1 MIFAQ
6 SRILLLAAVAL
17 PALVLFFWWSWRK
30 RRQLS
35 RQFIQAR
42 LLPQLTL
49 GISATVHKWR
59 MTLLTLAA
67 AFLFLALARPLWGES
82 EEQAQ
87 QRGLDI
93 IVAIDT
99 SRSMLAEDLAPNRLR
114 RAQLAALDLMSLART
129 DRLGLVAFAGTAFL
143 QCPLTLDEVAFQQS
157 VNALNTDIIPQGGTA
172 LGEAINTAIE
182 AFRKE
187 GDNFRALVMFSDGED
202 HEAGLQEAVRKA
214 AQAQLRI
221 FTVGVGTANGE
232 VMRVRNE
239 DGSRDYVKDDQ
250 GNVVK
255 SRLNEAALTEIAT
268 ATGGFY
274 LPLGGTGAMDV
285 LYEKGLKPLPRA
297 ETATR
302 LIRQRNEQFMWPL
315 GIALLLLVAEV
326 FLPDRKKRG
335 RRKPDLVPAAAGEEL
350 RRAVAILALLLTAVS
365 LEASPRSALKHYQSG
380 RYEEARRE
388 FERLAEKS
396 PKDPRLQYNAGAAA
410 YQGGDFEKAAE
421 HFQAALDP
429 ENLPLQ
435 QRSYYNL
442 GNARYR
448 RGEAQDDPQQKM
460 EQWKAALQDYDFALK
475 LKPDDEDARFNKELV
490 QKRLEELQQ
499 QQQQNQDQNRDQQKN
514 DKEDGKE
521 QPPQQDQ
528 HQDSQDQDKPRRDPS
543 EQEKQD
549 QNKQNQQDQNER
561 QQNPQQSGGE
571 QQDRKDKD
579 SESGQKPGESRDE
592 TSDSPASAA
601 AQPGQMTREQVE
613 KLLDALRSEEKA
625 MIFQPPA
632 DKQNKARNR
641 VFKNW

>member
-6 SRILLLAAVAL
+6 SRIFLLAAVAL

-35 RQFIQAR
+35 QQFIQAR

-49 GISATVHKWR
+49 GISPTIHQWR

-82 EEQAQ
+82 EEQVQ

-172 LGEAINTAIE
+172 LGEAITAAVE

-187 GDNFRALVMFSDGED
+187 GDNFRALVVFSDGED
-202 HEAGLQEAVRKA
+202 HEAGLQEAVKKA
-214 AQAQLRI
+214 AQAQVRI

-232 VMRVRNE
+232 VMRARNE
-239 DGSRDYVKDDQ
+239 DGSWDYVKDEQ

-255 SRLNEAALTEIAT
+255 SRLNEAALTDIAT

-274 LPLGGTGAMDV
+274 LPLSGTGAMDV

-315 GIALLLLVAEV
+315 GIAMLLLVAEV
-326 FLPDRKKRG
+326 FLPDRKRRG
-335 RRKPDLVPAAAGEEL
+335 RRKPGLAPTAAGEEL
-350 RRAVAILALLLTAVS
+350 RRAVAVFALLLTAAS
-365 LEASPRSALKHYQSG
+365 LEASPRSALKSYQSG

-396 PKDPRLQYNAGAAA
+396 PKDARLHYNAGAAA
-410 YQGGDFEKAAE
+410 YHGGDFEKAAE

-429 ENLPLQ
+429 DNLPLQ
-435 QRSYYNL
+435 QQSYYNL

-448 RGEAQDDPQQKM
+448 LGESQDDPQQKM

-490 QKRLEELQQ
+490 QKRLEQLQQ
-499 QQQQNQDQNRDQQKN
+499 QQQKQDQNQDQQKD
-514 DKEDGKE
+514 DKDEKE
-521 QPPQQDQ
+521 QQQQDPN
-528 HQDSQDQDKPRRDPS
+528 QDSEQPDQPKRDPS

-549 QNKQNQQDQNER
+549 QNKQNQPDQKEQ
-561 QQNPQQSGGE
+561 QQNPQQSGGD
-571 QQDRKDKD
+571 QADRRDKEN
-579 SESGQKPGESRDE
+579 ESAQKPGESKDE
-592 TSDSPASAA
+592 SSDSPASAA
-601 AQPGQMTREQVE
+601 AQPGQMTLEQVE

-632 DKQNKARNR
+632 DKQNRPRNR